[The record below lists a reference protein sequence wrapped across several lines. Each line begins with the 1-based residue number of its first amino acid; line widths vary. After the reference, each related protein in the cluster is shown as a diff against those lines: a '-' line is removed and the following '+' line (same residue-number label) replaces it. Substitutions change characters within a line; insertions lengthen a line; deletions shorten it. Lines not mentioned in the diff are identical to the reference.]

1 MILFDY
7 YRGMYTMNRI
17 LLKTIL
23 LVFVL
28 SGKPV
33 LAEQSSPGDVVRDIV
48 DRVLQVLDDSN
59 LTEDQKQQT
68 IYTIASSNID
78 FREMSQR
85 ILAVN
90 WRQASDTDKERFVSL
105 YEKIL
110 LGDYWTRIR
119 NYSGERVQYLSVSIE
134 QENYATVD
142 TVITHPDGEVEIP
155 ITYRMLMRDGQWFAY
170 DFLVEGLSLVQ
181 NYRREYLAII
191 KNSGME
197 GLLQYMETQI

>member
-1 MILFDY
+1 
-7 YRGMYTMNRI
+7 MNRI

>member
-1 MILFDY
+1 
-7 YRGMYTMNRI
+7 MNRY
-17 LLKTIL
+17 LLIPVC
-23 LVFVL
+23 LVFIL
-28 SGKPV
+28 SSQSV
-33 LAEQSSPGDVVRDIV
+33 IAENQSPDDVVRNII

-85 ILAVN
+85 ILAMN
-90 WRQASDTDKERFVSL
+90 WRQSSDADKEKFVSL

-119 NYSGERVQYLSVSIE
+119 NYSGEQVQYLSVSIE
-134 QENYATVD
+134 QENHATVD

-155 ITYRMLMRDGQWFAY
+155 ITYRMLMLDGQWLAY

-181 NYRREYLAII
+181 NYRREYQAII